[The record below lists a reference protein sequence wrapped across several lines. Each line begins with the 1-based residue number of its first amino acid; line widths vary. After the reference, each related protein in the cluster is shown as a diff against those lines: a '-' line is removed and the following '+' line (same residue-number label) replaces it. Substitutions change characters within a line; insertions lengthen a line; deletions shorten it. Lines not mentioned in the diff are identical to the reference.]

1 MIGGGRRRR
10 STPEIRLDR
19 LSIHD
24 HSDGHTARP
33 RLLPTRWELG
43 VAIDATGS
51 LIAELKDGVEDGTML
66 DGARSPARSK
76 KLLSVGHH
84 IAAVQPSPSMDSD
97 SRNRPIEK
105 SATQFVNAGFLGF
118 SSTGLLPAAEHVG
131 IEVYS
136 VA

>member
-1 MIGGGRRRR
+1 LEAVEDGVQPLKFVLTDWPSMITSTDTLPVPVCCLHGGK
-10 STPEIRLDR
+10 
-19 LSIHD
+19 
-24 HSDGHTARP
+24 
-33 RLLPTRWELG
+33 LG

-84 IAAVQPSPSMDSD
+84 IAPVQPSPSMDSD